1 MFQLAQ
7 INIAKARGPMDDA
20 VMKEFSDNL
29 DPINQIAESS
39 PGFIWRLKDES
50 GNATDIQSYD
60 DQDIIIN
67 ISVWECMEA
76 LKNFMFKTH
85 HIDFLKRKKEW
96 FYPMSEV
103 TYALW
108 WVPLGHQPNIDE
120 AKSRLLH
127 LQQHGESPQAFS
139 FKNTFS
145 WEES

>member
-7 INIAKARGPMDDA
+7 VNIGKAKGPMDAA

-39 PGFIWRLKDES
+39 PGFIWRLKDDS
-50 GNATDIQSYD
+50 GNATDIQSFD
-60 DQDIIIN
+60 DPDIIIN
-67 ISVWECMEA
+67 MSVWGSIDD

-96 FYPMSEV
+96 FYTMSEAN
-103 TYALW
+103 YALW
-108 WVPLGHQPNIDE
+108 WVPTGHQPDIEE

-127 LQQHGESPQAFS
+127 LQQNGESMHAFS
-139 FKNTFS
+139 FKKIYTHATS
-145 WEES
+145 

>member
-7 INIAKARGPMDDA
+7 INIGKAKGPMDAA

-50 GNATDIQSYD
+50 GNATDIQSFD
-60 DQDIIIN
+60 DPDIIIN
-67 ISVWECMEA
+67 MSVWESLDA

-96 FYPMSEV
+96 FHNMSEAN
-103 TYALW
+103 YALW
-108 WVPLGHQPNIDE
+108 WVALGHQPDIDE
-120 AKSRLLH
+120 AKSRLLY
-127 LQQHGESPQAFS
+127 LQQHGETSHAFS
-139 FKNTFS
+139 FKKTYTS
-145 WEES
+145 EEL

>member
-7 INIAKARGPMDDA
+7 INIGRAKGSMDAA

-50 GNATDIQSYD
+50 GNATDIQSFD
-60 DQDIIIN
+60 DPDIIIN
-67 ISVWECMEA
+67 MSVWESFDA

-96 FYPMSEV
+96 FYTMSDAN
-103 TYALW
+103 YALW
-108 WVPLGHQPNIDE
+108 WVPLGHQPDIEE

-127 LQQHGESPQAFS
+127 LQQHGESPHAFS
-139 FKNTFS
+139 FKKVYTS
-145 WEES
+145 EEL